1 MASYIEGVQDYIP
14 NLEVFTPDYQFLNNV
29 LKTRQ
34 DRYDAGFEQVN
45 QLYGQIVHAPL
56 TNPHNIEKRQQY
68 VDGLSEKIK
77 QVSGL
82 DLSLNQNITTARSLF
97 KPFYEDK
104 NMLFDMAWSQMYK
117 DGMTQAKMYK
127 ESADEEV
134 RKKYWDYGIRWMDIQ
149 KEKII

>member
-68 VDGLSEKIK
+68 VDGLNGFFKYTDQLKGCDIVLVDNTLENDEYVPHSE
-77 QVSGL
+77 
-82 DLSLNQNITTARSLF
+82 
-97 KPFYEDK
+97 
-104 NMLFDMAWSQMYK
+104 
-117 DGMTQAKMYK
+117 
-127 ESADEEV
+127 
-134 RKKYWDYGIRWMDIQ
+134 
-149 KEKII
+149 